1 MNNQRRKTLA
11 DISAA
16 LESLREQLGDVHSE
30 EQDAFDNMPEGL
42 QDSERGQKTQEA
54 IEQLDSA
61 FSDLES
67 AIEAIGNAM
76 E

>member
-30 EQDAFDNMPEGL
+30 EQDAFDSMPEGL
-42 QDSERGQKTQEA
+42 QDSERGQKAQEA
-54 IEQLDSA
+54 IDQLDSA